1 MRETMNSIGEIT
13 AQQVA
18 VGLYKLLP
26 DAVETMYEGDIDGLG
41 TKVEMDSSGFLLLID
56 RCAVYPVPFKV
67 SADFNPARVDRVA
80 RFFRDE
86 IGIDSRTR
94 VFAARC
100 RPLMMEGGEQFYI
113 ECTWGVL

>member
-1 MRETMNSIGEIT
+1 MNSMGEIT
-13 AQQVA
+13 AQRVA

-26 DAVETMYEGDIDGLG
+26 DAVETLYEGDIDRLG
-41 TKVEMDSSGFLLLID
+41 AKVEMDSSGILLLID
-56 RCAVYPVPFKV
+56 RCVVYPVPFKV
-67 SADFNPARVDRVA
+67 SADLNQARVERVA
-80 RFFRDE
+80 KFFRDE

-113 ECTWGVL
+113 ECAWGVL